1 VDLPAGARPQVSFK
15 GGKEVPYGTTG
26 SVRPDWCLGNTC
38 SVEVKNY
45 NIATNS
51 SGLVN
56 NVSEQAILRAQ
67 NLPQGM
73 TQTVVIDVRGQ
84 AVTVQQEL
92 AIRQAIVQKSNGAV
106 APNNIT
112 FKK

>member
-1 VDLPAGARPQVSFK
+1 V
-15 GGKEVPYGTTG
+15 
-26 SVRPDWCLGNTC
+26 C

-51 SGLVN
+51 TGLAN
-56 NVSEQAILRAQ
+56 NVAEQAILRAQ

-84 AVTVQQEL
+84 AVTAQQEFV
-92 AIRQAIVQKSNGAV
+92 IRRAIVQKSNGAIS
-106 APNNIT
+106 PSDIT
-112 FKK
+112 FKR

>member
-1 VDLPAGARPQVSFK
+1 M
-15 GGKEVPYGTTG
+15 
-26 SVRPDWCLGNTC
+26 C

-51 SGLVN
+51 TGLAN
-56 NVSEQAILRAQ
+56 NVAEQAILRAQ

-84 AVTVQQEL
+84 AVTAQQEFV
-92 AIRQAIVQKSNGAV
+92 IRRAIVQKSNGAIS
-106 APNNIT
+106 PSDIT
-112 FKK
+112 FKR